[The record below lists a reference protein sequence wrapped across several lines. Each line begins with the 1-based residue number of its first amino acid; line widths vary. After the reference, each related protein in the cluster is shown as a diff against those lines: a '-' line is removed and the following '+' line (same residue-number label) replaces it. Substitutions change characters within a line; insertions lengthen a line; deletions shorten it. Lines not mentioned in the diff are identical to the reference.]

1 MFIIIWSYLHGTQV
15 ALPSE
20 VALGVVLIHL
30 DCPGFVVVV
39 FFNLTN
45 QEAEW
50 PNEKSTKFVSRGL
63 VFWHSS
69 VTNNLSDR
77 EDFSSYLPIPQSCH
91 EEGKKKYILQNRKQH
106 AHLPRWQWYFI
117 AVMKAARNNIVHKEN
132 VVIQKCLL
140 SPSETRSGTWRTKEN
155 RIQGTH
161 WRGSETGWITDTGTN
176 TCSNEKH
183 LNGCVYNVAWEHRR
197 RGSPGKLTKV
207 NRWHLSKDLKDGK
220 DNI

>member
-91 EEGKKKYILQNRKQH
+91 EEGKKKVYSS
-106 AHLPRWQWYFI
+106 
-117 AVMKAARNNIVHKEN
+117 E
-132 VVIQKCLL
+132 QKTTCTLAQM
-140 SPSETRSGTWRTKEN
+140 TMVFY
-155 RIQGTH
+155 
-161 WRGSETGWITDTGTN
+161 
-176 TCSNEKH
+176 CSNE
-183 LNGCVYNVAWEHRR
+183 
-197 RGSPGKLTKV
+197 S
-207 NRWHLSKDLKDGK
+207 SKK
-220 DNI
+220 